1 MRKKLAILSMLTTLS
16 GSLKATDYTYLV
28 FTLIDGTTQS
38 IAATNLNLTFNDGNL
53 TARSETSTLVIPLV
67 NLQKMEFSNDGS
79 TGINATNESLQNQP
93 LTIDEATDF
102 YDLQGRRV
110 TKDQM
115 RKGVYIIKKGNKSQ
129 KITIR

>member
-28 FTLIDGTTQS
+28 STLIDGTTQS
-38 IAATNLNLTFNDGNL
+38 IAAANLNLTFNDGNL
-53 TARSETSTLVIPLV
+53 TAKSETSTLVIPLV

-79 TGINATNESLQNQP
+79 TGINETNESLQNQP
-93 LTIDEATDF
+93 LTIDEATDI